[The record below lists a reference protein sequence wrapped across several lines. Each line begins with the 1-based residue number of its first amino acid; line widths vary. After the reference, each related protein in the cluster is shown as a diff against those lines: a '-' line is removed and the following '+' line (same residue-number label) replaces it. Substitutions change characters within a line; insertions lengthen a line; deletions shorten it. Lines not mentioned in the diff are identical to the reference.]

1 MKKEWRDSD
10 FTPCQRSHEYLQA
23 LVEQGCSDMASVKS
37 FCRQFKTI
45 SSALIVTHKLDA
57 LTQTLW
63 FLKALP
69 EELQKRVIRKCG
81 ADNDVGTMDFNRF
94 YAFVTESL
102 EQERVFKTLIQ

>member
-1 MKKEWRDSD
+1 MIPEYMAGVWRDLCVAMKKEWRDSD
-10 FTPCQRSHEYLQA
+10 FTQRQRSHEYLQA

-57 LTQTLW
+57 LTQALW

-69 EELQKRVIRKCG
+69 EELREAC
-81 ADNDVGTMDFNRF
+81 DP
-94 YAFVTESL
+94 
-102 EQERVFKTLIQ
+102 